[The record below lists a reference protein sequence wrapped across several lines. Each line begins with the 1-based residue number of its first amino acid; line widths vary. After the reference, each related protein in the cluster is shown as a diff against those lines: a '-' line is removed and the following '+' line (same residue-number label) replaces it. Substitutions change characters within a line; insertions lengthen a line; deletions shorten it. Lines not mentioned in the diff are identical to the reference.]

1 MTSTISCACKLVG
14 HFSHSAKATMALMKE
29 QKERNNP
36 ERKLIQDV
44 STRWNSTYY
53 MLDRLI
59 NQHMP
64 VVAVLND
71 KSVSKKGDSS
81 LDLTTHQWILAEDL
95 VSTLKP
101 FESATRLL
109 RSEKNV
115 SISAVLPIIHGLWK
129 GVIVNTK
136 DSKPIKAM
144 KRILLLG

>member
-1 MTSTISCACKLVG
+1 
-14 HFSHSAKATMALMKE
+14 
-29 QKERNNP
+29 
-36 ERKLIQDV
+36 
-44 STRWNSTYY
+44 

-59 NQHMP
+59 NRHMP

-71 KSVSKKGDSS
+71 KSVSKKGDPS

-101 FESATRLL
+101 FESATHLL
-109 RSEKNV
+109 SSEKNV

-144 KRILLLG
+144 KRILLAQLEDRYCWRLWMRTAFQCLHLSWILDLRALLSLMQTKTKQLFKQKW